1 MITYLEIIIPKSIVF
16 IGFPCQTSLRLEEGS
31 VLSEKRMEKYML
43 SFPHNAALILIDVQK
58 GFDDP
63 VWGRR
68 NNSDAET
75 NMASLL
81 HAWRQTER
89 PIVHIQ
95 HCSRNPHAVLHAN
108 NLGNEIKDLVRPQ
121 GEEPVLQKQ
130 VNSAFI
136 GTDLEERLTRDGITT
151 LVITGLTTNH
161 CVETTTRMA
170 GNLGFDAYF
179 VSDATATFD
188 RTGPDGVL
196 HTAEELQAITLTN
209 LHQEFATIVTTD
221 DVLKNLA

>member
-1 MITYLEIIIPKSIVF
+1 
-16 IGFPCQTSLRLEEGS
+16 
-31 VLSEKRMEKYML
+31 ML
-43 SFPHNAALILIDVQK
+43 PLPQNTALLLIDIQK

-68 NNSDAET
+68 NNPDAET
-75 NMASLL
+75 SMATLL

-89 PIVHIQ
+89 PIFHIQ
-95 HCSRNPHAVLHAN
+95 HYSRHPDSPLHPDSP
-108 NLGNEIKDLVRPQ
+108 GNEIKDLVHPQ
-121 GEEPVLQKQ
+121 GEEPVIQKQ

-136 GTDLEERLTRDGITT
+136 GTNLEERLRRADITT
-151 LVITGLTTNH
+151 LVIIGITTNH

-170 GNLGFDAYF
+170 GNLGFDAYL

-188 RTGPDGVL
+188 RKGPDGIL
-196 HTAEELQAITLTN
+196 HTAEEIQAMTLTN

-221 DVLKNLA
+221 DVLRNLA

>member
-1 MITYLEIIIPKSIVF
+1 MI
-16 IGFPCQTSLRLEEGS
+16 SL
-31 VLSEKRMEKYML
+31 
-43 SFPHNAALILIDVQK
+43 PHNAALLLIDVQK

-68 NNSDAET
+68 NNPDAET
-75 NMASLL
+75 NMATLL
-81 HAWRQTER
+81 QTWRQTGR
-89 PIVHIQ
+89 PILYIQ
-95 HCSRNPHAVLHAN
+95 HCSRNPHSVLHASSP
-108 NLGNEIKDLVRPQ
+108 GNEIKDLVRPQ

-136 GTDLEERLTRDGITT
+136 GTDLEARLRRAGITT

-170 GNLGFDAYF
+170 GNLEFDAYF

-196 HTAEELQAITLTN
+196 HTAEEIQAITLTN
-209 LHQEFATIVTTD
+209 LHQEFATIVTTS
-221 DVLKNLA
+221 DVLRHLA

>member
-1 MITYLEIIIPKSIVF
+1 MRF
-16 IGFPCQTSLRLEEGS
+16 FPQ
-31 VLSEKRMEKYML
+31 
-43 SFPHNAALILIDVQK
+43 NAALILIDVQK

-63 VWGRR
+63 IWGRR
-68 NNSDAET
+68 NNLDAET

-81 HAWRQTER
+81 YTWRQTER
-89 PIVHIQ
+89 PIIHIQ
-95 HCSRNPHAVLHAN
+95 HCSRAPHSVLHINAP
-108 NLGNEIKDLVRPQ
+108 GNAIKDLVLPQ
-121 GEEPVLQKQ
+121 GKEPVLQKQ

-136 GTDLEERLTRDGITT
+136 GTDLEERLRRDGITT
-151 LVITGLTTNH
+151 LIITGLTTNH

-170 GNLGFDAYF
+170 GNFDFDTYL

-188 RTGPDGVL
+188 RRGPDGVL
-196 HTAEELQAITLTN
+196 HTAEEIQAITLTN

>member
-1 MITYLEIIIPKSIVF
+1 
-16 IGFPCQTSLRLEEGS
+16 
-31 VLSEKRMEKYML
+31 ML
-43 SFPHNAALILIDVQK
+43 SFPQNTALLLIDVQK

-63 VWGRR
+63 VWGHR
-68 NNSDAET
+68 NNPEAEK
-75 NMASLL
+75 NIASLL

-89 PIVHIQ
+89 PVIHIQ
-95 HCSRNPHAVLHAN
+95 HCSRNPRSVLHASSP
-108 NLGNEIKDLVRPQ
+108 GNEIKDLVRPQ

-136 GTDLEERLTRDGITT
+136 GTDLEERLRRDGITM

-170 GNLGFDAYF
+170 GNLDFDAYF

-196 HTAEELQAITLTN
+196 HTAEEIQAITLTN

-221 DVLKNLA
+221 DVLRNLV

>member
-1 MITYLEIIIPKSIVF
+1 MVPLP
-16 IGFPCQTSLRLEEGS
+16 Q
-31 VLSEKRMEKYML
+31 
-43 SFPHNAALILIDVQK
+43 NATLILIDVQK

-68 NNSDAET
+68 NNPDAEI
-75 NMASLL
+75 NMAALL
-81 HAWRQTER
+81 QVWRQTGR

-95 HCSRNPHAVLHAN
+95 HCSRNPDAPLHASSP
-108 NLGNEIKDLVRPQ
+108 GHEIKDLVRPQ
-121 GEEPVLQKQ
+121 ENEPVLQKQ

-136 GTDLEERLTRDGITT
+136 GTDLEERLRRAGSTT
-151 LVITGLTTNH
+151 LIITGLTTNH

-170 GNLGFDAYF
+170 GNLGFDTYL

-196 HTAEELQAITLTN
+196 HTAEEIQAITLTN
-209 LHQEFATIVTTD
+209 LHEEFATIVTTA
-221 DVLKNLA
+221 DVLSNL

>member
-1 MITYLEIIIPKSIVF
+1 
-16 IGFPCQTSLRLEEGS
+16 
-31 VLSEKRMEKYML
+31 MEKYML
-43 SFPHNAALILIDVQK
+43 SFPRNATLILIDVQK

-68 NNSDAET
+68 NNPDAET

-89 PIVHIQ
+89 PIIHIQ
-95 HCSRNPHAVLHAN
+95 HCSRNPHSVLYASAP
-108 NLGNEIKDLVRPQ
+108 GNEIKDLVRPQ
-121 GEEPVLQKQ
+121 GKEPVLQKQ

-136 GTDLEERLTRDGITT
+136 GTDLEERLRRDGITT

-170 GNLGFDAYF
+170 GNLGFDTYF

-196 HTAEELQAITLTN
+196 HTAEEIQAITLTN
-209 LHQEFATIVTTD
+209 LHQEFATIVTTA
-221 DVLKNLA
+221 DVVRNLA

>member
-1 MITYLEIIIPKSIVF
+1 MEDSM
-16 IGFPCQTSLRLEEGS
+16 TSL
-31 VLSEKRMEKYML
+31 
-43 SFPHNAALILIDVQK
+43 PQNAALLLIDIQK

-68 NNSDAET
+68 NNPDAET
-75 NMASLL
+75 NMATLL
-81 HAWRQTER
+81 HAWRQTGR
-89 PIVHIQ
+89 PIFHIQ
-95 HCSRNPHAVLHAN
+95 HCSRHPESPLHPD
-108 NLGNEIKDLVRPQ
+108 LPGNEIKDLVRPQ

-136 GTDLEERLTRDGITT
+136 GTDLESCLRQAGIMA
-151 LVITGLTTNH
+151 LVITGITTNH

-170 GNLGFDAYF
+170 GNLGFDAYL

-188 RTGPDGVL
+188 RKGPDGIL
-196 HTAEELQAITLTN
+196 HTAEEIQAMTLTN

-221 DVLKNLA
+221 EVLQNLA

>member
-1 MITYLEIIIPKSIVF
+1 
-16 IGFPCQTSLRLEEGS
+16 
-31 VLSEKRMEKYML
+31 MENVML
-43 SFPHNAALILIDVQK
+43 PFLQNTALILIDVQK

-68 NNSDAET
+68 NNPDAEMNIAT
-75 NMASLL
+75 LL
-81 HAWRQTER
+81 HKWRQTGR

-95 HCSRNPHAVLHAN
+95 HCSRHPQSPLHASSP
-108 NLGNEIKDLVRPQ
+108 GNEIQDLVRPQ
-121 GEEPVLQKQ
+121 GDEPVLQKQ

-136 GTDLEERLTRDGITT
+136 GTDLEERLRRDGITT
-151 LVITGLTTNH
+151 LIITGLTTNH

-170 GNLGFDAYF
+170 GNLGFDVYF

-196 HTAEELQAITLTN
+196 HSAEEIQAITLTN

-221 DVLKNLA
+221 AVLSNLA